1 VKTFIGATTTLH
13 LKLVLSSKKGFP
25 INPKKEINMNQ
36 VFNLSKEDIE
46 KIYDRPLLELLA
58 EAGQIHR
65 QNHTL
70 GEIQKSALLSIK
82 TGACPEDCGYCSQSA
97 HYDTATQPEKLL
109 KKESVLAFA
118 RKAQQEGASRICL
131 GSSGREVKDNEEF
144 ERVLDIIHDL
154 KGLGVETCATLGMV
168 KPHQAEKLRKAG
180 LDFYNHNLDTSPEYY
195 SKVITT
201 RTYQDRLDTLSA
213 VREAGMSVCT
223 GGILGMGESKSDRV
237 SFLFQLASLKPQP
250 ESVTINRLVPI
261 EGTPL
266 AGRQTAEP
274 LEVVRSIAVAR
285 ILMPKSVIRLSAGRE
300 SLSEEAQVLC
310 MVAGA
315 NSIFAGDKLLT
326 TPNRGDL
333 KDQKLFEKVGLTA
346 KKSQSLENA

>member
-1 VKTFIGATTTLH
+1 MKTEIQ
-13 LKLVLSSKKGFP
+13 LSL
-25 INPKKEINMNQ
+25 ET
-36 VFNLSKEDIE
+36 VAELYE
-46 KIYDRPLLELLA
+46 KPLLELLS

-97 HYDTATQPEKLL
+97 HYDTATRPEKLL
-109 KKESVLAFA
+109 QKEAVLSFA
-118 RKAQQEGASRICL
+118 RKAKDEGASRICL
-131 GSSGREVKDNEEF
+131 GSSGREIKDNEEF
-144 ERVLDIIHDL
+144 ERVLDIIQDL

-168 KPHQAEKLRKAG
+168 KPHQADKLKRAG

-195 SKVITT
+195 ANVITT
-201 RTYQDRLDTLSA
+201 RTYQERLDTLQA

-223 GGILGMGESKSDRV
+223 GGILGLGESKEDRI
-237 SFLFQLASLKPQP
+237 SFLHQLAKLQPQP

-266 AGRQTAEP
+266 SGRQTAEP

-300 SLSEEAQVLC
+300 TLSDEAQVLC
-310 MVAGA
+310 MMAGA

-326 TPNRGDL
+326 TPNKGEV
-333 KDQKLFEKVGLTA
+333 KDQKFFEKVGLTA
-346 KKSQSLENA
+346 KKS